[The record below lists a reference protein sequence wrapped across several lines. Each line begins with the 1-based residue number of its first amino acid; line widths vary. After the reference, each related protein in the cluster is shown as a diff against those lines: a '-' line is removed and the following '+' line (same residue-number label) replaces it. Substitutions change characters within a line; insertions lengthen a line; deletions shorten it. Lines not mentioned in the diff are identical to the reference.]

1 MRWFWITTGAV
12 TFTLVLKLA
21 FTGQVSLIP
30 EEAYYWNYARHLDFG
45 YFDHPPM
52 VGWLIWLATSL
63 LGKSEWSIRLPAYLC
78 WLITAAFMFRLTV
91 TLCDRPAAY
100 RTVMLVAVLP
110 IYFGLGFFMTPDAP
124 LCAAWAGSLY
134 FLERALI
141 RQDRCAWTPMGVCL
155 GIAMMSKYSAALLG
169 VTTLIFL
176 IIDRQSHRWF
186 QRREPYIAALIALA
200 LFSPVVFWNLK
211 NAWGSFWFQ
220 GPARWSGSHH
230 FAFHVLIGTVLLL
243 LTPTGLLAITRVLVS
258 DRRNCTALSN
268 EIETARR
275 QHLWVAIFTLVPLS
289 VFVAYSFI
297 NSPKLNWT
305 APLWLAVL
313 PFVARDMTLPIDK
326 ATSVWTKLSRRLW
339 TPTVIGL
346 LLVHTAFLYYVTL
359 GLPGAGPM
367 VPERLFGEWRA
378 VAKKVDEVAGT
389 VEAEIGSMPVIVG
402 MDKNFISS
410 ELSFYCS
417 NRIVGTRNIG
427 GVHFFDQPSLMWARW
442 YPRSAAAGKDLLM
455 IDLSRKRLTSPRLAA
470 HFTSLGN
477 ISMENLQYNGRV
489 IGTLYWRVGRGYKG

>member
-1 MRWFWITTGAV
+1 
-12 TFTLVLKLA
+12 
-21 FTGQVSLIP
+21 
-30 EEAYYWNYARHLDFG
+30 
-45 YFDHPPM
+45 
-52 VGWLIWLATSL
+52 
-63 LGKSEWSIRLPAYLC
+63 
-78 WLITAAFMFRLTV
+78 
-91 TLCDRPAAY
+91 
-100 RTVMLVAVLP
+100 
-110 IYFGLGFFMTPDAP
+110 
-124 LCAAWAGSLY
+124 
-134 FLERALI
+134 
-141 RQDRCAWTPMGVCL
+141 
-155 GIAMMSKYSAALLG
+155 
-169 VTTLIFL
+169 
-176 IIDRQSHRWF
+176 
-186 QRREPYIAALIALA
+186 
-200 LFSPVVFWNLK
+200 
-211 NAWGSFWFQ
+211 
-220 GPARWSGSHH
+220 
-230 FAFHVLIGTVLLL
+230 
-243 LTPTGLLAITRVLVS
+243 
-258 DRRNCTALSN
+258 
-268 EIETARR
+268 
-275 QHLWVAIFTLVPLS
+275 
-289 VFVAYSFI
+289 
-297 NSPKLNWT
+297 
-305 APLWLAVL
+305 
-313 PFVARDMTLPIDK
+313 MTLPIDK